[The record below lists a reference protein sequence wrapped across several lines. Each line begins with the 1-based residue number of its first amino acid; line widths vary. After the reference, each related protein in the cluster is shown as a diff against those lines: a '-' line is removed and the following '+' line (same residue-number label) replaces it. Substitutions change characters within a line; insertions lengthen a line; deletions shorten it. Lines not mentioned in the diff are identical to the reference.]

1 PGAGRLCACLRH
13 LYTYAGPAL
22 HLHPCNSVGSRFVAG
37 VADYSCG
44 RRASPVPQFADD
56 PRSGRYPRA
65 GHADDCGGGDSAAGQ
80 RRFRA
85 PHAPVVGRFPSGDVH
100 ILDASLS
107 RALPQGHGPVAAAH
121 CAGGV
126 AQLYSRCGKGAILM
140 RRAVAV
146 AGVVLA
152 ALTALRA
159 AAQDLHVGWIE
170 KIDCPAEWR
179 ANVRAQP
186 KKLPKA
192 GPRRFL
198 YPGEGVRCVGPGKML
213 VQDHAELVSL
223 AERGKWHNLRREGIG
238 ASKADE
244 EVVERFGRVAGRS
257 RGLGGPIF
265 SPVNEGVVHLAGLV
279 VRWTPTVT
287 PGPIR
292 LRLIDDEGNELWRV
306 EGIQGSAGLFRSES
320 LRRVLGQQRDAKY
333 AGQFTLSLAHVGSAE
348 PPVTFSLLSAGEE

>member
-1 PGAGRLCACLRH
+1 MC
-13 LYTYAGPAL
+13 
-22 HLHPCNSVGSRFVAG
+22 
-37 VADYSCG
+37 
-44 RRASPVPQFADD
+44 
-56 PRSGRYPRA
+56 
-65 GHADDCGGGDSAAGQ
+65 
-80 RRFRA
+80 
-85 PHAPVVGRFPSGDVH
+85 
-100 ILDASLS
+100 
-107 RALPQGHGPVAAAH
+107 
-121 CAGGV
+121 
-126 AQLYSRCGKGAILM
+126 
-140 RRAVAV
+140 RAVAV

-152 ALTALRA
+152 ALTALRV

-244 EVVERFGRVAGRS
+244 EAVERFGRVAGRS

-265 SPVNEGVVHLAGLV
+265 SPVNEGVVRLAGLV

-333 AGQFTLSLAHVGSAE
+333 AGQFTLSLAQGGSAE
-348 PPVTFSLLSAGEE
+348 PPVTFSLLSAGEEKALEEDLARCASKQGLMHNACRAYVFETRRMWNDVAAEYDDALASDTASPDLIAAAIRIHRLIGDTDTAERLTAQLPPGSKTPE